1 MNPFRSSNPN
11 LSSSDRTRDKKSTY
25 IYAAAKKKFQ
35 SGKRCGTKNIKY
47 YKKGTVRS
55 VINYKLQHDL
65 ARGNVLCEDCNNR
78 GNLCGS
84 INRSALTRVHM
95 HNNSLSEFNGGSTL
109 VPDISLNGL
118 TISVRVVQSK
128 AFPVINSDV
137 SGIWGIAS
145 PPEVNKSDLS
155 NAVIPNSDPSL
166 NMPFGYIN
174 NLIDIPRNLDGSGIV
189 IDPSNILFSADNC
202 GVHSYFRK
210 NTNLKTNIVLRGTI
224 DLSLNISIPT
234 GIPFAH
240 KDNCE
245 DPSYNSL
252 IDSFVQIIIDP
263 DFPGLVDVQGV
274 LYGRINNVCCLDN
287 FDGIPWMDI
296 YIEIYNISNYDT
308 LSNLINNNPRYR
320 GSNWKTINPATLPGE
335 DYAGVFGPFA
345 WGMPWV
351 LIVYEKQIDAAYSVT
366 VNGYFESIRIFQ
378 GTCKDNQT
386 TGNKTDQSYMSC
398 LEDGTKK
405 IKFT

>member
-1 MNPFRSSNPN
+1 
-11 LSSSDRTRDKKSTY
+11 
-25 IYAAAKKKFQ
+25 
-35 SGKRCGTKNIKY
+35 
-47 YKKGTVRS
+47 
-55 VINYKLQHDL
+55 
-65 ARGNVLCEDCNNR
+65 
-78 GNLCGS
+78 
-84 INRSALTRVHM
+84 
-95 HNNSLSEFNGGSTL
+95 
-109 VPDISLNGL
+109 
-118 TISVRVVQSK
+118 
-128 AFPVINSDV
+128 
-137 SGIWGIAS
+137 
-145 PPEVNKSDLS
+145 
-155 NAVIPNSDPSL
+155 
-166 NMPFGYIN
+166 MPFGYIN
-174 NLIDIPRNLDGSGIV
+174 NLVDIPRNLDGSGIV

-202 GVHSYFRK
+202 GVHSYFRN

-234 GIPFAH
+234 GIPFVH

-263 DFPGLVDVQGV
+263 DFPGLADVQGV

-320 GSNWKTINPATLPGE
+320 GSNWKTINPSTLPGV
-335 DYAGVFGPFA
+335 DYTGVFGPFE

>member
-35 SGKRCGTKNIKY
+35 TKRPCNTKNIKY

-55 VINYKLQHDL
+55 IANYKLQQDL

-78 GNLCGS
+78 GDLCGS
-84 INRSALTRVHM
+84 INPSALIRVHM
-95 HNNSLSEFNGGSTL
+95 HNNSYSVYRGGSTL
-109 VPDISLNGL
+109 VPDISFNNP
-118 TISVRVVQSK
+118 TISVTFTQSK
-128 AFPVINSDV
+128 AFHVINSDV
-137 SGIWGIAS
+137 SGVWGIAS
-145 PPEVNKSDLS
+145 PPEVSKSDLS

-189 IDPSNILFSADNC
+189 IDPSNILFSDNAC
-202 GVHSYFRK
+202 GIHSYFR
-210 NTNLKTNIVLRGTI
+210 THTDIKTNIVLRGTL

-234 GIPFAH
+234 GIPFEH
-240 KDNCE
+240 KDNCK
-245 DPSYNSL
+245 DPSYNNL

-263 DFPGLVDVQGV
+263 DFPGYTTVQGV
-274 LYGRINNVCCLDN
+274 LYGRITDVCCLNN
-287 FDGIPWMDI
+287 FDGVPWMDI
-296 YIEIYNISNYDT
+296 YIEIDNISDYDT
-308 LSNLINNNPRYR
+308 LSYLINNNPQYR
-320 GSNWKTINPATLPGE
+320 GSNWKTINPGGGGA
-335 DYAGVFGPFA
+335 DYAGVFGPFK
-345 WGMPWV
+345 WGIPWV
-351 LIVYEKQIDAAYSVT
+351 LVVYEKQINAARSVT
-366 VNGYFESIRIFQ
+366 VNGYFESMRIFQ
-378 GTCKDNQT
+378 GTCENNQT
-386 TGNKTDQSYMSC
+386 TGNKVDQNYMSC